1 MNGYSN
7 GKIMAY
13 IMNTEVSKF
22 QLSRRLERF
31 IEKTPM
37 RAAKIDANQPE
48 IVAALRKIGC
58 TVQILSSVGK
68 GCPDILVGYRG
79 KNFLLEIKDGAK
91 PVSAQKLTP
100 DQIEWHD
107 LWNGQV
113 NVVNCVD
120 QAIQVVTCN

>member
-1 MNGYSN
+1 M
-7 GKIMAY
+7 
-13 IMNTEVSKF
+13 E
-22 QLSRRLERF
+22 F

>member
-1 MNGYSN
+1 
-7 GKIMAY
+7 
-13 IMNTEVSKF
+13 
-22 QLSRRLERF
+22 
-31 IEKTPM
+31 M

-79 KNFLLEIKDGAK
+79 RNFLLEIKDGAK

-113 NVVNCVD
+113 NVVNCAE
-120 QAIQVVTCN
+120 QAIKIVTCN